1 MLRHLQSMDLTSK
14 VKTKKGGQPS
24 YRVTY
29 VVDTESTEA
38 KKYSQKT
45 QQMKV
50 IPSLTPRLKRVK

>member
-1 MLRHLQSMDLTSK
+1 MDLTSK

-50 IPSLTPRLKRVK
+50 ISSLTPRLKRVK